1 MYKFIIKGINGTI
14 KYISKNNYYSVSQ
27 AQAVGFVSKQG
38 FMYQNRYSITESDTI
53 DTLDVSEMVESEC
66 VNSELST
73 NPSIQLLVQ
82 QY

>member
-1 MYKFIIKGINGTI
+1 MYKFVIKGVNGAI
-14 KYISKNNYYSVSQ
+14 KYVSKNNYYSVSQ

-53 DTLDVSEMVESEC
+53 DVEIIESEC
-66 VNSELST
+66 VNSELSS
-73 NPSIQLLVQ
+73 NSANHLLAQ